1 MLNSKPIVILI
12 WAVLILAVLPA
23 GAQDHPWHFTC
34 GDQSQV
40 EIIAAGLGNR
50 SASVAYPKI
59 LYIPNPANVDS
70 ILVQVVAKVPPEV
83 TPPEEIYI
91 ATPVEKHHLDTPSV
105 ITAGYGYHYET
116 LLKPTN
122 WIKIYVEGDTNPGY
136 FAARAVVAYI
146 FRKNPDARF
155 NTGKLVHKGLWWE
168 SGDRPLTWSETWSIP
183 AATAPRDVE
192 VTFVVTE
199 KESSKRLAV
208 LRAEAGTQ
216 IVSQT
221 YDDPNPGDEVLL
233 ETLTLKSV
241 PGEVTQ
247 IKATVTSPMDTG
259 DSIYWSGLMVTT
271 SSCGGMDFGDAME
284 HGFPTLLS
292 HNGARHL
299 FQPGCFLGTLI
310 DTEEDATPSDK
321 ADGDDTNGIDDE
333 DGVEFKTRLVQ
344 GQSTQIEVTAS
355 CQGYLNAWFDWKG
368 DGNWDAADHALS
380 DVLLQPGVNTLPVA
394 VPMTGLKELFSFCRF
409 RFSTVAGLGVDGPAP
424 DGEVEDYLVPVYT
437 PVEMSA
443 FSATRMA
450 DAVVLQWETQSE
462 SDNLGFNV
470 YRSTEEQGIFTQIN
484 TRMITGAGSS
494 ASAHSY
500 RYVDNTVQA
509 GQIYYYQI
517 VDIATNG
524 TMQWHG
530 PVVVEM
536 IQPAANRLEQ
546 NSPNPFNAQT
556 RIAYAVRQ
564 PGQVLLAIYN
574 LQGQRVRTLI
584 SNRLEAGSYSAI
596 WDGRDDNGHD
606 LPTGAYLYV
615 LKMPDAELS
624 QRMTLIK

>member
-1 MLNSKPIVILI
+1 K
-12 WAVLILAVLPA
+12 
-23 GAQDHPWHFTC
+23 
-34 GDQSQV
+34 
-40 EIIAAGLGNR
+40 
-50 SASVAYPKI
+50 
-59 LYIPNPANVDS
+59 
-70 ILVQVVAKVPPEV
+70 
-83 TPPEEIYI
+83 
-91 ATPVEKHHLDTPSV
+91 
-105 ITAGYGYHYET
+105 
-116 LLKPTN
+116 
-122 WIKIYVEGDTNPGY
+122 
-136 FAARAVVAYI
+136 
-146 FRKNPDARF
+146 
-155 NTGKLVHKGLWWE
+155 
-168 SGDRPLTWSETWSIP
+168 
-183 AATAPRDVE
+183 
-192 VTFVVTE
+192 TF
-199 KESSKRLAV
+199 
-208 LRAEAGTQ
+208 
-216 IVSQT
+216 
-221 YDDPNPGDEVLL
+221 DDPSLGDEVLV

-241 PGEVTQ
+241 PGDVTE
-247 IKATVTSPMDTG
+247 IKATLTSPMDTG
-259 DSIYWSGLMVTT
+259 DSIYWSGLMVST

-299 FQPGCFLGTLI
+299 FKPGCMLGALI

-321 ADGDDTNGIDDE
+321 ADGDDATGIDDE

-344 GQSTQIEVTAS
+344 GQSAQIEVTAS
-355 CQGYLNAWFDWKG
+355 TQGYLNAWFDWKG
-368 DGNWDAADHALS
+368 DGNWNDAMDHVLTN
-380 DVLLQPGVNTLPVA
+380 VLLQPGVNSLPVA

-409 RFSTVAGLGVDGPAP
+409 RFSTVSGLGVDGPAP

-443 FSATRMA
+443 FSATRM
-450 DAVVLQWETQSE
+450 DGSVVLQWETQSE

-470 YRSTEEQGIFTQIN
+470 YRSTDEHGIFTQIN
-484 TRMITGAGSS
+484 TRMIPGAGSS
-494 ASAHSY
+494 ASAHTY
-500 RYVDNTVQA
+500 RYVDNSVET

-530 PVVVEM
+530 PVMIEM

-556 RIAYAVRQ
+556 RIAYAVKQ

-615 LKMPDAELS
+615 LKMPDSELS